1 MTAMTAERQGTG
13 WRWPNDLGTSLKDAF
28 WPRRA
33 AKLLDSTE
41 GIPRRPEYAWGSDE
55 SDMEAVKRA
64 IFDGLMAV
72 DASHFDLLSDLS
84 SYLIEA
90 TGAVDP
96 ALLAALNR
104 MAAVVEKTR
113 DHALLDDALP
123 LFALSVEP
131 VRLTLTFVEPHFNW
145 SDELEIDPLDDLE

>member
-84 SYLIEA
+84 SYWIEA
-90 TGAVDP
+90 TGAIAP
-96 ALLAALNR
+96 ELLAALR
-104 MAAVVEKTR
+104 SMAAVVETASN
-113 DHALLDDALP
+113 DMLTDEMLP
-123 LFALSVEP
+123 RVSYGRE
-131 VRLTLTFVEPHFNW
+131 
-145 SDELEIDPLDDLE
+145 EIDVEVEYVKPRFHWTNRVETDTLAEVD